1 MRWLVLLLSLAMPAV
16 SWLSQQG
23 VFGPTNGALSDRYP
37 TLIVAAGYAFA
48 IWGLIF
54 LWDVAFG
61 IWQAFAKNARA
72 ASLDRIRP
80 LAAAGFALTAVW
92 MPVFSQQLFWLALLI
107 IWGALVCLLACALRL
122 SPARAGTPGLGTWVW
137 IPLSLHAGW
146 LSMAAFLNTA
156 QVIVAYRLLP
166 TDAMLPWTLV
176 LFGAATALLLWANRR
191 MRGNLSFWRRRYGP
205 WRRCTL
211 NSPAGPFPAAIPPP
225 WSRSRSPSCW
235 RCRRPG
241 YACVRG
247 RAPSWADPESH
258 GASVAHASRRASS
271 PMAAC
276 AGLVDGNATRATCS
290 RRRSG
295 TAGSTCRRNSEAA
308 VAPLNAMARSCPSD
322 ATSGTRAL
330 GRSLPRTIAL
340 SRLPARR
347 HSPMTSHSPMPA
359 RCSATSRAS

>member
-156 QVIVAYRLLP
+156 QVIVAYQLLP

-191 MRGNLSFWRRRYGP
+191 MRGNL
-205 WRRCTL
+205 
-211 NSPAGPFPAAIPPP
+211 PFVAA
-225 WSRSRSPSCW
+225 
-235 RCRRPG
+235 
-241 YACVRG
+241 AL
-247 RAPSWADPESH
+247 WA
-258 GASVAHASRRASS
+258 
-271 PMAAC
+271 
-276 AGLVDGNATRATCS
+276 L
-290 RRRSG
+290 
-295 TAGSTCRRNSEAA
+295 AA
-308 VAPLNAMARSCPSD
+308 VYVKQSGWTVPGSDTAALVALAIAVVLAVQTAWLRLRPRAR
-322 ATSGTRAL
+322 AVVG
-330 GRSLPRTIAL
+330 
-340 SRLPARR
+340 
-347 HSPMTSHSPMPA
+347 
-359 RCSATSRAS
+359 